1 MGRKDDGLHMPVVRP
16 EIEEPKEPVPP
27 VKTQVRSPVLLSI
40 DELRNRYNEKL
51 MRSLD
56 SGKRYSAGGR

>member
-1 MGRKDDGLHMPVVRP
+1 MLTVKP
-16 EIEEPKEPVPP
+16 EIVEPKEPVPP

-40 DELRNRYNEKL
+40 DDLRNRYNEKL

-56 SGKRYSAGGR
+56 TSKLYSGGGRR

>member
-1 MGRKDDGLHMPVVRP
+1 MPVVRP
-16 EIEEPKEPVPP
+16 EIEEPKEPPVPS
-27 VKTQVRSPVLLSI
+27 VKTQVRSSVLLSI